1 MKTSCTAYT
10 REAELALVSWDETQ
24 KEAFLRMQVD
34 ARHRS
39 YRGTILTLR
48 SRSSWWMV
56 SQLVAS
62 TWPDGGR
69 DPDRRH
75 RRNHPEPT

>member
-1 MKTSCTAYT
+1 MKTSCTGYT

-24 KEAFLRMQVD
+24 KEAFLWMQVD

-48 SRSSWWMV
+48 SRSS
-56 SQLVAS
+56 
-62 TWPDGGR
+62 
-69 DPDRRH
+69 
-75 RRNHPEPT
+75 